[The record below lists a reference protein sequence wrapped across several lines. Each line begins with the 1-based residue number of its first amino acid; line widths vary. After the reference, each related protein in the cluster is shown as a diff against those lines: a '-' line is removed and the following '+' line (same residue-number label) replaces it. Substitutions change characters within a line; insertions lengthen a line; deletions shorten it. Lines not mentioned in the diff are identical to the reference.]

1 MSIAHSPDAIV
12 IGAGVI
18 GAAVTLELAR
28 AGVSTLC
35 LDRNP
40 AAGYGSTSSSCAVVR
55 TFYSTVE
62 ACAFAREGYHYW
74 KRWPEYLGVEDE
86 RGFARF
92 HETGCLVMKTA
103 ANGRLKAM
111 LARMDEAGI
120 AYEHWSPADIRNRLP
135 FYDLRLYAP
144 PKRPDEDGFGEPTG
158 GELEGAVFFPE
169 AGYISDPQ
177 LATHNLQRAAEAAGA
192 RFRFNAAVTAIRR
205 GATGRVAGVTLAGGE
220 AVDAAVVINVA
231 GPHSAK
237 VNAMAGALA
246 DMKISTRALKRE
258 VAHVPAPV
266 ADYERTGLVISDSD
280 IGCYSRPETG
290 GKILIGSEDPPCD
303 TRQWVDPDTCDRS
316 FTDQVRNQVLRA
328 AQRIPSLPIPN
339 TIQGVVDCYDVSDDW
354 IPVYDR
360 SCVPG
365 FYMAVGTSGNQFK
378 NAALTGAVVAALV
391 AACEAGQDH
400 DRAPVR
406 FAGRYTGREFD
417 LGFFSRLRDVNR
429 ASSFS
434 VLG

>member
-1 MSIAHSPDAIV
+1 MTTASSPDAIV

-18 GAAVTLELAR
+18 GAATTLELAR
-28 AGVSTLC
+28 AGLNVLC

-40 AAGYGSTSSSCAVVR
+40 AAGYGSTSSSCAVIR

-62 ACAFAREGYHYW
+62 ASAFAREGYHYW
-74 KRWPEYLGVEDE
+74 KRWQEYLGVEDE

-103 ANGRLKAM
+103 ANGHLAAM
-111 LARMDEAGI
+111 LERMDEAGI
-120 AYEHWSPADIRNRLP
+120 AWERWSPADIRSRLP
-135 FYDLRLYAP
+135 FMDLRLYAP
-144 PKRPDEDGFGEPTG
+144 PRRPEEDGFGEPTG
-158 GELEGAVFFPE
+158 GAIEGAVFFPQ
-169 AGYISDPQ
+169 AGYVSDPQ
-177 LATHNLQRAAEAAGA
+177 LATHNLQRAAEACGA
-192 RFRFNAAVTAIRR
+192 RLRFNACVTAIPREA
-205 GATGRVAGVTLAGGE
+205 GGRVAGVTLESGE
-220 AVDAAVVINVA
+220 TIRARVVVNVA

-246 DMKISTRALKRE
+246 DMRISTRALKRE

-303 TRQWVDPDTCDRS
+303 TRQWVDPDTYDRS

-328 AQRIPSLPIPN
+328 AQRIPSLAIPN
-339 TIQGVVDCYDVSDDW
+339 AIQGVVDCYDVSDDW
-354 IPVYDR
+354 MPVYDR

-378 NAALTGAVVAALV
+378 NGPLSGAAMAALIT
-391 AACEAGQDH
+391 ACEAGQDH
-400 DRAPVR
+400 DRDPVR
-406 FAGRYTGREFD
+406 FIGRWTGRAFD
-417 LGFFSRLRDVNR
+417 LAFFSRLRSLNE

>member
-1 MSIAHSPDAIV
+1 MVTSSSPDAIV

-18 GAAVTLELAR
+18 GAAVTLELSR
-28 AGVSTLC
+28 AGLQVLC

-40 AAGYGSTSSSCAVVR
+40 AAGYGSTSSSCAVIR

-74 KRWPEYLGVEDE
+74 KRWPDYLGVEDE

-92 HETGCLVMKTA
+92 HETGCMVMKTA
-103 ANGRLKAM
+103 ANGYLSAM
-111 LARMDEAGI
+111 LERMDEAGI
-120 AYEHWSPADIRNRLP
+120 AYEHWSPEEIARRLP
-135 FYDLRLYAP
+135 FMDLRLYAP
-144 PKRPDEDGFGEPTG
+144 PRRPDEDGFGEPSG
-158 GELEGAVFFPE
+158 GDIAGAVFFPE
-169 AGYISDPQ
+169 AGYVSDPQ
-177 LATHNLQRAAEAAGA
+177 LATHNLQRAAEGASA
-192 RFRFNAAVTAIRR
+192 RFRFNARVTDIRR
-205 GATGRVAGVTLAGGE
+205 EANGRVGGVTLENGE
-220 AVDAAVVINVA
+220 TIRARIVVNVA

-237 VNAMAGALA
+237 VNAMAGALH

-258 VAHVPAPV
+258 VAHVPAP
-266 ADYERTGLVISDSD
+266 AAGYERTGFVISDSD

-290 GKILIGSEDPPCD
+290 GKILFGSEDPPCD
-303 TRQWVDPDTCDRS
+303 TRHWVDPDAYDRS

-328 AQRIPSLPIPN
+328 AQRIPTLAIPN
-339 TIQGVVDCYDVSDDW
+339 SIQGVVDCYDVSDDW
-354 IPVYDR
+354 MPIYDR

-378 NAALTGAVVAALV
+378 NGPLSGAAMAALIT
-391 AACEAGQDH
+391 ACEAGADH
-400 DRAPVR
+400 DRDPVR
-406 FAGRYTGREFD
+406 FEGPYTGRIFD
-417 LGFFSRLRDVNR
+417 LGFFSRLRGLNQ